1 MPKVAGYSNTIS
13 RYSGTHLS
21 NVCARPF
28 LDFLMR
34 TPASIFLR
42 YQSYIVEITFV
53 DCVFQQEILNS
64 AAPLLL
70 PQTNWR
76 LFGEEIQVRT
86 LLVNSESLNL
96 NHPLLSFS
104 IEPDARML
112 PRETVLYGVGKIFHL
127 EIFTETVSKITFFP
141 SQISYRPI
149 QQVSQEIPCPLHR
162 SRHAVPL
169 CRALEDQVILD

>member
-127 EIFTETVSKITFFP
+127 EIFTETVSENH
-141 SQISYRPI
+141 SLS
-149 QQVSQEIPCPLHR
+149 IPN
-162 SRHAVPL
+162 
-169 CRALEDQVILD
+169 

>member
-1 MPKVAGYSNTIS
+1 MP
-13 RYSGTHLS
+13 
-21 NVCARPF
+21 
-28 LDFLMR
+28 D
-34 TPASIFLR
+34 LR
-42 YQSYIVEITFV
+42 AWPPQWGGGITFA
-53 DCVFQQEILNS
+53 DCAFKQEILNS

-76 LFGEEIQVRT
+76 LFGEEIQVRS
-86 LLVNSESLNL
+86 LLVNSKSLNL

-104 IEPDARML
+104 IESDARML

-127 EIFTETVSKITFFP
+127 EIFTETVSEITFFP